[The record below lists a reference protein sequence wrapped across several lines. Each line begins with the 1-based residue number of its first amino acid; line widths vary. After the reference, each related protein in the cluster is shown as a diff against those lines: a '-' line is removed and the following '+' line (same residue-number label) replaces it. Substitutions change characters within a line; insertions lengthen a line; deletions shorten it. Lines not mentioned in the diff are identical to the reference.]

1 MKKYFKYLLS
11 LVMGWVLP
19 FVASAH
25 IKWFVDV
32 EAVKASGQST
42 EFFSWWSKPVVVWV
56 VISIGLIFLAKF
68 LDQKL
73 KAPAKIL
80 EFGQKY
86 QKTIYRLFKIL
97 VGIFLVVISGFWQIV
112 LVPQI
117 PASGV
122 WQQVLQVAQGIIGV
136 MLIIDVFPKW
146 AGLALGGL
154 YLVAGGFGGWEF
166 YLENLLLLAIAL
178 FIYLNEIN
186 ETHKLFAYQAWG
198 LPILRMGA
206 GMSLVVLAFTEKFL
220 HPELALQ
227 FLSEHN
233 WNFVKLLGFNFSN
246 QLFILSAG
254 FMETIFGLMFIL
266 GYVVRI
272 NTIVMASFFA
282 TSVTAMAIQSGVWEV
297 EDLVIYSVAI
307 IFIFYQT
314 NKLGVNPKFLNN

>member
-1 MKKYFKYLLS
+1 MKKFFLS
-11 LVMGWVLP
+11 LVFAFSLP
-19 FVASAH
+19 QVAMAH

-32 EAVKASGQST
+32 TAVEATYRGT

-56 VISIGLIFLAKF
+56 LVTLLLIGLAKV
-68 LDQKL
+68 LNQNLEEPK
-73 KAPAKIL
+73 KVL
-80 EFGQKY
+80 EFGEKH

-154 YLVAGGFGGWEF
+154 YLMAGGFGGWEF
-166 YLENLLLLAIAL
+166 YLENLLILAIAL

-186 ETHKLFAYQAWG
+186 ETHKLFAYQPWAV
-198 LPILRMGA
+198 PILRTGA

-246 QLFILSAG
+246 QLFVLSAG
-254 FMETIFGLMFIL
+254 FMETIFGLMFIF

-272 NTIVMASFFA
+272 NTLVMASFFA
-282 TSVTAMAIQSGVWEV
+282 TSVTTMAIQSGVWEV
-297 EDLVIYSVAI
+297 EDLLIYAVAI
-307 IFIFYQT
+307 IFIFYKSHSW
-314 NKLGVNPKFLNN
+314 KLK